1 MGAAIP
7 YAGLATDPVELRIYP
22 GANGSFSLYEDQG
35 DSYAYEHGAHS
46 IIPIHWDDATRTLT
60 IGARQGSF
68 PGMKPGHTFDV
79 VIVSAGHGVGEES
92 TAKPD
97 KTIHYT
103 GAKIEVKF

>member
-1 MGAAIP
+1 MGPAIEH
-7 YAGLATDPVELRIYP
+7 AGQATDPVELNTYP

-35 DSYAYEHGAHS
+35 DSYAYKHGAHS
-46 IIPIHWDDATRTLT
+46 TIPIHWDDATRTLT

-68 PGMKPGHTFDV
+68 PGEARHTFSV
-79 VIVSAGHGVGEES
+79 GIVSAGDGVGEEP

-103 GAKIEVKF
+103 GAKTEVKF